1 MYLSTHSTD
10 NEPVPKATLI
20 YRLSSEI
27 NDKQIKSGNYFKKY
41 YNTCRKYLREYS
53 VMAISLLRV
62 LATDAP
68 RLMLVTAAT
77 ATAAVAAVV

>member
-10 NEPVPKATLI
+10 NEPVPKATLS

-62 LATDAP
+62 LATDVRP
-68 RLMLVTAAT
+68 G
-77 ATAAVAAVV
+77 

>member
-10 NEPVPKATLI
+10 NEPVPKATLS

-27 NDKQIKSGNYFKKY
+27 NDKRIKSGNYFKKY